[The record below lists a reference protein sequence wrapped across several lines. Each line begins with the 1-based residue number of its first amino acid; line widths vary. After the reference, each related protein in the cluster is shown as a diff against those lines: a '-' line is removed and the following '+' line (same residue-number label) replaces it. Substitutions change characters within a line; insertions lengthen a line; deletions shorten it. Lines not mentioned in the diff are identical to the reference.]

1 MVQGLNRSRM
11 SRNGKADVIQVFAD
25 RHRLKTRFDGKETRF
40 IPGKLGQIYEYG
52 AGRLAVTVMP
62 ITPRKNLWGRTRNRL
77 KKLGFVV
84 VQDGDYEGTATFDPS
99 DRDQSKAAIKAA
111 GISRKRRLSP
121 SQINRQL
128 ERLRGSGGEALC
140 APETIASQEQ
150 DSQPITP
157 QESVPTTQT
166 ASRTELP
173 ATGDTTTD
181 EAASPNRTQ

>member
-1 MVQGLNRSRM
+1 MIQGFKRSRV
-11 SRNGKADVIQVFAD
+11 SRNGKGDVIQVFAD
-25 RHRLKTRFDGKETRF
+25 RHRLKTRFDAETRF

-99 DRDQSKAAIKAA
+99 DRDQSRAAIKAA

-157 QESVPTTQT
+157 QESVPTAQT
-166 ASRTELP
+166 ASPTELP

-181 EAASPNRTQ
+181 EAASPDRTQ